1 MSSRT
6 TNDRA
11 EGERTF
17 ITRGGN
23 GDQVNF
29 DVIDSFRH
37 TFEELSDVEDDE
49 SGATTT
55 TATDASDLLTITAA
69 ANNSDNTISEEATS
83 PHNAATIFR
92 YNRSKTMSAFSAAAA
107 LPTDD
112 AGEVAWPFDE
122 IVASFVPHTA
132 EKGAQ
137 SLKNK
142 VDNALVAVAA
152 EAEKAVP
159 ALQIASTF
167 ASSFESSTDSNDEE
181 IAMANKLPADGG
193 DEETEEV
200 DKRTCPRTVIF
211 WIAISLLGVCF
222 LGLIIFPIVKN
233 HEVDNQQE
241 ALMTG
246 SIIPGSPEPEKHDV
260 NDEETVAPEPEK
272 HDVDEQQLTGPI
284 SPGQPE
290 TNVPTAD
297 PSSMPTESKEP
308 SDVPSIPP
316 SVSSSPSSLP
326 SRVPSGYPST
336 SPFKLFNYGESLYNN
351 DELGIQL
358 SEGLNAKL
366 IAQRITRVK
375 YTDGSESTLKFHE
388 WLDGAG
394 VAPLPDGGYVYVSNS
409 EDDTGKA
416 GVFGLYFDKDG
427 GITNYKALLT
437 GTTWNCGGGKE
448 EQLSRR
454 ACSLAKYMYS
464 PCLTNLGMTPWD
476 TWISCE
482 GKIEHST
489 LNLNPQPSTAIY
501 ILSLF
506 PGHAN
511 LSTVSTLYLS
521 TETSTGQCW
530 QVEPNP
536 DKPHHYTPKKTLLGG
551 PRGGNYESVAVDN
564 SNVLNPVFFTTEDN
578 SKGELRRFVADGNGW
593 DSLHEGGVTT
603 YLEFLDG
610 NNFQWTSSLSAGE
623 KSASKHYPNSE
634 GIAYHNSTLY
644 FVSKT
649 IKTIFMLD
657 LTDMTYTSER
667 TGSNFHGQGSF
678 NAQPDQIIK
687 SVHDHDDRKYIY
699 FTEEGNTAPGAHAR
713 DGEGT
718 YYTLFRAIPGG
729 RFSGDET
736 VGIAFSPDRKRFYC
750 GYQEEG
756 VLFEIT
762 REDGQMFN

>member
-1 MSSRT
+1 M
-6 TNDRA
+6 
-11 EGERTF
+11 
-17 ITRGGN
+17 
-23 GDQVNF
+23 
-29 DVIDSFRH
+29 
-37 TFEELSDVEDDE
+37 
-49 SGATTT
+49 
-55 TATDASDLLTITAA
+55 
-69 ANNSDNTISEEATS
+69 
-83 PHNAATIFR
+83 
-92 YNRSKTMSAFSAAAA
+92 
-107 LPTDD
+107 
-112 AGEVAWPFDE
+112 
-122 IVASFVPHTA
+122 
-132 EKGAQ
+132 
-137 SLKNK
+137 
-142 VDNALVAVAA
+142 DNALA
-152 EAEKAVP
+152 AEKAVP

-200 DKRTCPRTVIF
+200 DKKPCPRTVIF
-211 WIAISLLGVCF
+211 WIALSLLGVCF

-233 HEVDNQQE
+233 HKVDNQQE

-246 SIIPGSPEPEKHDV
+246 SIIPGSPEPEKYDV
-260 NDEETVAPEPEK
+260 NDEETVAPEPDK
-272 HDVDEQQLTGPI
+272 HDMDEQQLTGPI
-284 SPGQPE
+284 PIIPGQPE

-316 SVSSSPSSLP
+316 SVSSSPSSIP

-358 SEGLNAKL
+358 SEGLTAKL
-366 IAQRITRVK
+366 IAQRNTRVK

-437 GTTWNCGGGKE
+437 GTTWNCGGG
-448 EQLSRR
+448 
-454 ACSLAKYMYS
+454 
-464 PCLTNLGMTPWD
+464 MTPWD

-482 GKIEHST
+482 
-489 LNLNPQPSTAIY
+489 
-501 ILSLF
+501 
-506 PGHAN
+506 
-511 LSTVSTLYLS
+511 
-521 TETSTGQCW
+521 ETSTGQCW

-536 DKPHHYTPKKTLLGG
+536 DKPHHNTPKKTLLGG
-551 PRGGNYESVAVDN
+551 PKGGNYESVAVDN

-578 SKGELRRFVADGNGW
+578 SKGELRRFVADGNEW

-610 NNFQWTSSLSAGE
+610 NKFQWTSSLSAGE

-657 LTDMTYTSER
+657 LTEMTYTSER
-667 TGSNFHGQGSF
+667 TGSNFQGQGSF